1 MRACYC
7 VHMQT
12 IGTFSPGGVLAQMKA
27 QTSVRSVGDEP
38 HSSTST
44 GDIELSHSV
53 SKERLR
59 FFEIA
64 LTYATGGVE
73 DNDNVQFNSASCN
86 DAESRIGQWSYVYVT
101 TTRAII
107 RVITSHR
114 KCSCFSLFHNTIIQ
128 KLVYRKRRLDIDPI
142 TNYVI

>member
-1 MRACYC
+1 MRVKTARNNAC
-7 VHMQT
+7 VDMQT

-64 LTYATGGVE
+64 LTNATGGVE

-86 DAESRIGQWSYVYVT
+86 DAESRIGQWSYLYVT
-101 TTRAII
+101 TTRTII
-107 RVITSHR
+107 RVITR
-114 KCSCFSLFHNTIIQ
+114 VCSIIELFKNWFTGKDDWTSIQ
-128 KLVYRKRRLDIDPI
+128 
-142 TNYVI
+142 